1 MRKLILALAATAFT
15 GLAATSAH
23 AEFKTYGNPKIG
35 GNRLD
40 WCYAWASGCGAPAAN
55 AFCKKQGYTKAVDF
69 DQDPDIGDASPTRV
83 ISTGQVCDAPD
94 CDGFTHIKCEKTLV
108 YLPPKKPIPL
118 PLPPPPLPPA
128 AMAKEFS
135 KPKLDGVRLDFCFA
149 GNSGCGQKAA
159 DAFCDEMGFD
169 EADDFTPAM
178 GIGPLK
184 PTVQIGTGQV
194 KVKALANAFKKI
206 RCVK

>member
-1 MRKLILALAATAFT
+1 MVAITATAFA
-15 GLAATSAH
+15 GLAAGTAF
-23 AEFKTYGNPKIG
+23 AESKTFGNPKVG

-40 WCYAWASGCGAPAAN
+40 WCYGWSSGCGQQAAD
-55 AFCKKQGYTKAVDF
+55 AYCKKRGFNKATAF
-69 DQDPDIGDASPTRV
+69 DQDADIGDASPTRV

-94 CDGFTHIKCEKTLV
+94 CDGFSFIKCEKIIV
-108 YLPPKKPIPL
+108 MLPPKKI

-135 KPKLDGVRLDFCFA
+135 KPKVDGVRLDYCFA
-149 GNSGCGQKAA
+149 GDKGCGQKAA

-169 EADDFTPAM
+169 EADAFSPAM

-184 PTVQIGTGQV
+184 PTIQIGTGETRV
-194 KVKALANAFKKI
+194 GIIANGFKKI